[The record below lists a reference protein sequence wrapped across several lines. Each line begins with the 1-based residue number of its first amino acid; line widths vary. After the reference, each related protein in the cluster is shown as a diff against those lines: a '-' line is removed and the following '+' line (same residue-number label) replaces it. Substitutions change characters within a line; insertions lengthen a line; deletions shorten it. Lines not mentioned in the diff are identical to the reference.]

1 MSVTIHEQATPCIGR
16 NLKFRKGEG
25 RGEICDFAGTN
36 FSPSFPRANTLP
48 VPSRHLRCLA
58 SCAISPPRQLPHKKP
73 AFTERLFHLLRESGF
88 LSRLSTTSC
97 PSLILRRP
105 GCAKCCADSFLQD
118 AARHGRA
125 CPAGLM
131 PLSIRRGACGK
142 AGRIHPGKRR
152 DPLADRGKRSRKID
166 NDEAALWNVPHRQRR
181 IYHKGRT
188 DLKTDSQHG
197 YRQRRGNGS
206 PGIYAGQ

>member
-16 NLKFRKGEG
+16 NLKFRKWEG

-131 PLSIRRGACGK
+131 PLSI
-142 AGRIHPGKRR
+142 P
-152 DPLADRGKRSRKID
+152 
-166 NDEAALWNVPHRQRR
+166 
-181 IYHKGRT
+181 
-188 DLKTDSQHG
+188 
-197 YRQRRGNGS
+197 S
-206 PGIYAGQ
+206 PGRLFNSMYQAVSEMIPAQMFCLIRKLSVLSSLCSFQLLC

>member
-58 SCAISPPRQLPHKKP
+58 SCAISPPALSHRCPISPPRQLPHKKP

-105 GCAKCCADSFLQD
+105 GCAKCCVDSFLQD

-131 PLSIRRGACGK
+131 PLSI
-142 AGRIHPGKRR
+142 P
-152 DPLADRGKRSRKID
+152 
-166 NDEAALWNVPHRQRR
+166 
-181 IYHKGRT
+181 
-188 DLKTDSQHG
+188 
-197 YRQRRGNGS
+197 S
-206 PGIYAGQ
+206 PGRLFNSMYQAVSEMIPAQMFCLIRKLSVLSSLCSFQLLC